1 MAWILALVGLQ
12 TMWAGSYIAFKVIV
26 AELPIPLALVLRY
39 GLAALVL
46 VLISLWRPWRL
57 GWRDAGI
64 LVAVGV
70 LDFCLAGYLMFAV
83 ARLTYAG
90 DMAILIAFEP
100 LITTLLAVLLLRE
113 RLTRGTMMVLAV
125 AMVGVLLMSELR
137 WEDGQIV
144 WSTRLLGNALFLI
157 ALLCESGYSV
167 CSRAVSQRVD
177 PLQAATLM
185 FVAGALGNLLWHYDT
200 VLRSSWPTLSPV
212 AWAALL
218 FLGLGCSALGYT
230 YWTYLLRRTPVQVAA
245 LSLFLQPVIGSVLAY
260 AFLNERPSRRTVAGA
275 LIVCS
280 SLFLWVYTRKGTKRT
295 PGSDPR
301 VHVRNLSVSS
311 GSDIARAAWSSDNC
325 NPKSS

>member
-1 MAWILALVGLQ
+1 MAWVLALIGIQ
-12 TMWAGSYIAFKVIV
+12 TLWAGSYIAFKIIV

-46 VLISLWRPWRL
+46 VLVSLWRPWRL
-57 GWRDAGI
+57 SWRDAGI
-64 LVAVGV
+64 LVVVGV

-125 AMVGVLLMSELR
+125 AMVGVVLMSELR

-144 WSTRLLGNALFLI
+144 WSTRLVGNALFLI

-167 CSRAVSQRVD
+167 CSRALSQRVD

-185 FVAGALGNLLWHYDT
+185 LVAGALGNLLLHRGEVTWNR
-200 VLRSSWPTLSPV
+200 LAAISPL

-230 YWTYLLRRTPVQVAA
+230 SWTYLLRRTPVQVAA
-245 LSLFLQPVIGSVLAY
+245 LSLFLQPVIGSLLAY
-260 AFLNERPSRRTVAGA
+260 GFLDERPSAWTIAGA
-275 LIVCS
+275 SLVCG
-280 SLFLWVYTRKGTKRT
+280 SLLCWVLGMRREPTRTTCST
-295 PGSDPR
+295 PADM
-301 VHVRNLSVSS
+301 L
-311 GSDIARAAWSSDNC
+311 AR
-325 NPKSS
+325 